1 MTLLRYGIVL
11 GRFQPFH
18 VGHLE
23 YFEAARRRCERLIVG
38 ITNPDIAALHHHHS
52 DPNRSQR
59 ESNPFSYFLRHE
71 VIEAAL
77 LGQGWDARTFAI
89 VPADLDAPRV
99 GAFMP
104 APAESKVFVT
114 IYDAW
119 GEEKLRRVADQGFDI
134 EILWRR
140 SMAERATSGSEIR
153 QLMRTGQPWAHLV
166 PANAAELIA
175 ARLSAGQN
183 LVDHGDL

>member
-1 MTLLRYGIVL
+1 MTLPRYGIVL

-18 VGHLE
+18 MGHLE
-23 YFEAARRRCERLIVG
+23 YFEAARRRSERLIVG
-38 ITNPDIAALHHHHS
+38 ITNPDISALRHHHS

-59 ESNPFSYFLRHE
+59 ESNPFPYFVRHE

-77 LGQGWDARTFAI
+77 LGEGWNSETFAI
-89 VPADLDAPRV
+89 VPADLDTPRI
-99 GAFMP
+99 GAFLPHP
-104 APAESKVFVT
+104 AQAKVFVT

-119 GEEKLRRVADQGFDI
+119 GEEKLRRIADQGFEI

-140 SMAERATSGSEIR
+140 TMAERATSGSEIR

-166 PANAAELIA
+166 PTRAAELIA
-175 ARLSAGQN
+175 ARLSAGQ
-183 LVDHGDL
+183 VPIDHGDL